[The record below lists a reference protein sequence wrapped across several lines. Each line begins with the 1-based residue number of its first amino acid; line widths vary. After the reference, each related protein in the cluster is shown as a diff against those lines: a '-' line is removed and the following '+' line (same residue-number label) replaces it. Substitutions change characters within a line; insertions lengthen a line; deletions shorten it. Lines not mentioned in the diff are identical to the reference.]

1 MHELHPDRFGEI
13 YIISVHPDF
22 QGRNLGR
29 VMVTQGL
36 DVLRKKGVSTAM
48 LFVDQSN
55 VGARQALR
63 VTRLQGRARR
73 PPAALS
79 PQLVLADESAD
90 AERDGG
96 GQGPDQHLTK
106 APT

>member
-36 DVLRKKGVSTAM
+36 DVLRKKGVSEAM
-48 LFVDQSN
+48 LFVESSN
-55 VGARQALR
+55 AGAKKLYESLGFKVERED
-63 VTRLQGRARR
+63 RL
-73 PPAALS
+73 LHF
-79 PQLVLADESAD
+79 
-90 AERDGG
+90 ERS
-96 GQGPDQHLTK
+96 
-106 APT
+106 